1 MSTRLAFAS
10 ALGSAAVL
18 LNGAILADETI
29 DRSRVEQGFASS
41 PIPPSQLSLNGKDI
55 QLIGLGSCLINT
67 AGDCSSCHTFP
78 ITRCRRREASP
89 AFSNHRGSV
98 RTLRERGQRHG
109 LRQTWRIVMP
119 KYLFQATYS
128 AEGVKGLEKDK
139 AVGRKAALSK
149 AIESLGGK
157 LEALYWAFGEHD
169 WVLLADLPDNASA
182 TAFSLAVSG
191 SGLLRV
197 VTTTLVSAE
206 ETDSAFQK
214 KVNFQAPGRLSTG

>member
-1 MSTRLAFAS
+1 
-10 ALGSAAVL
+10 
-18 LNGAILADETI
+18 
-29 DRSRVEQGFASS
+29 
-41 PIPPSQLSLNGKDI
+41 
-55 QLIGLGSCLINT
+55 
-67 AGDCSSCHTFP
+67 
-78 ITRCRRREASP
+78 
-89 AFSNHRGSV
+89 
-98 RTLRERGQRHG
+98 
-109 LRQTWRIVMP
+109 MP

-128 AEGVKGLEKDK
+128 AEGIKGLEKDK

-149 AIESLGGK
+149 AVESLGGK

-214 KVNFQAPGRLSTG
+214 KVNFQAPGQFKKKS

>member
-1 MSTRLAFAS
+1 
-10 ALGSAAVL
+10 
-18 LNGAILADETI
+18 
-29 DRSRVEQGFASS
+29 
-41 PIPPSQLSLNGKDI
+41 
-55 QLIGLGSCLINT
+55 
-67 AGDCSSCHTFP
+67 
-78 ITRCRRREASP
+78 
-89 AFSNHRGSV
+89 
-98 RTLRERGQRHG
+98 
-109 LRQTWRIVMP
+109 MP

-128 AEGVKGLEKDK
+128 AEGIKGLEKDK

-149 AIESLGGK
+149 AIESLGGE

-197 VTTTLVSAE
+197 VTTTLVGAE

-214 KVNFQAPGRLSTG
+214 KVNFQGPGQFSAG

>member
-1 MSTRLAFAS
+1 
-10 ALGSAAVL
+10 
-18 LNGAILADETI
+18 
-29 DRSRVEQGFASS
+29 
-41 PIPPSQLSLNGKDI
+41 
-55 QLIGLGSCLINT
+55 
-67 AGDCSSCHTFP
+67 
-78 ITRCRRREASP
+78 
-89 AFSNHRGSV
+89 
-98 RTLRERGQRHG
+98 
-109 LRQTWRIVMP
+109 MP
-119 KYLFQATYS
+119 KYLFQAAYS
-128 AEGVKGLEKDK
+128 AEGIKGLEKDK
-139 AVGRKAALSK
+139 AVGRKAALGK

-214 KVNFQAPGRLSTG
+214 KVNFQAPGQFRTG